1 MDVILGLA
9 KWVVATG
16 AIAGGILGVGKVKFV
31 TKKEFERK
39 RDVCQ
44 LHVFSKLDE
53 MHAQQVNDMREIKEF
68 MGKVNYH
75 ISRVNGGK

>member
-1 MDVILGLA
+1 MDSILEVA
-9 KWVVATG
+9 KWIMAGGV
-16 AIAGGILGVGKVKFV
+16 IAGGILSIGKIKFV
-31 TKKEFERK
+31 TKKDFERK
-39 RDVCQ
+39 RDGCR
-44 LHVFSKLDE
+44 LDMFTKLDE

>member
-1 MDVILGLA
+1 MELILGLA

-16 AIAGGILGVGKVKFV
+16 VIAGGILSVGKVKFL

-39 RDVCQ
+39 RDNCR
-44 LHVFSKLDE
+44 LDVFTKLDE
-53 MHAQQVNDMREIKEF
+53 MHHQQVNDMREIKEF